1 MQKAENE
8 IQSSDC
14 IVFQHNNITQARY
27 SLTLQEKRVV
37 LWLSSQVKPSDKDF
51 HEHTVSIKEFC
62 IIAGLKSKNMYKEI
76 EKTTESLM
84 SKVLKIRSL
93 ENNTLE
99 QLSWLSYAKYV
110 YDDGVI
116 ILRFDPALKKYL
128 LELKDCF
135 TQFSLE
141 QALNFKSIYSVRMYE
156 MFSQFISLGTVTFSL
171 RELRERFDLKQ
182 EEYSA
187 YKDLKRRM
195 IERACSEIN
204 SKSTMRVRFIEIKV
218 GRHVGF
224 VQFFIED
231 RRKVTDVKSLL
242 EDGQRLGVSMET
254 MKILTDE
261 FPEEAIRKGLLV
273 LKNNNKE
280 VKNPLLFLKKAIKES
295 WQPFVKDGVSVFE
308 NENYTSIQTEIS
320 LLKEPDVCIRMR
332 RRFLERDGI
341 YEYKSWIQPL
351 HFFVEGKVVVVIVK
365 TKFTKDWLET
375 KHASRFR
382 DYADGMNV
390 VFRLEGEDNTDIAN
404 GGRKSFENNEIKL
417 SEPKVPVKVVAKK
430 TKMKRVA
437 PVNKKSL
444 WQKMKGFWK

>member
-1 MQKAENE
+1 
-8 IQSSDC
+8 
-14 IVFQHNNITQARY
+14 
-27 SLTLQEKRVV
+27 
-37 LWLSSQVKPSDKDF
+37 
-51 HEHTVSIKEFC
+51 
-62 IIAGLKSKNMYKEI
+62 
-76 EKTTESLM
+76 
-84 SKVLKIRSL
+84 
-93 ENNTLE
+93 
-99 QLSWLSYAKYV
+99 
-110 YDDGVI
+110 
-116 ILRFDPALKKYL
+116 
-128 LELKDCF
+128 
-135 TQFSLE
+135 
-141 QALNFKSIYSVRMYE
+141 
-156 MFSQFISLGTVTFSL
+156 
-171 RELRERFDLKQ
+171 
-182 EEYSA
+182 
-187 YKDLKRRM
+187 M

-218 GRHVGF
+218 GLHVGF

-404 GGRKSFENNEIKL
+404 
-417 SEPKVPVKVVAKK
+417 
-430 TKMKRVA
+430 
-437 PVNKKSL
+437 
-444 WQKMKGFWK
+444 